1 MSVQRNSGPASV
13 WSNVEGIAYGGDY
26 NPEQWPADVRLED
39 LELMKEAGVS
49 FLSVGIFSWALLE

>member
-1 MSVQRNSGPASV
+1 MSVQHNSGPASV

-26 NPEQWPADVRLED
+26 NPEQWPADVRLQD

-49 FLSVGIFSWALLE
+49 F